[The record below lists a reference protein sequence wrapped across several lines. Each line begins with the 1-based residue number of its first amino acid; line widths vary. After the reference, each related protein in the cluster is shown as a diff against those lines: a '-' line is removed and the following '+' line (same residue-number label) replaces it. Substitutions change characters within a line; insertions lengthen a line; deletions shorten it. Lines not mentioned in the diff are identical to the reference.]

1 MNDTVKS
8 RLVYALLEAEGA
20 ELESFGCTAAPSNAF
35 SQRIRRLAEHPEK
48 YTKKHRIKKIVI
60 ILIAAAVL
68 LTGCTAIKPV
78 RTAIANFIITV
89 FEKYSSVDKSTDA
102 NAKDRITEFYS
113 PGFIPEGYEFVGE
126 EINKFNDNLTINRD
140 LKYKNDYKEL
150 SFTQVVAKS
159 TTTLNTENTELKTV
173 SIGDIECMY
182 YSNIGLCDYLWEQN
196 GYRFILSVPDEIDLE
211 TAKKIIESVE
221 KIEFTNN

>member
-78 RTAIANFIITV
+78 RTTIANFIITV

-113 PGFIPEGYEFVGE
+113 PGFIPEGYEFVEE
-126 EINKFNDNLTINRD
+126 EIDKLNEELIITRD
-140 LKYKNDYKEL
+140 LKYIKGSKELCFTQLIAKATMTLDTENAEIKTFKVNGIKCMSSKNDDGYHIIWD
-150 SFTQVVAKS
+150 Q
-159 TTTLNTENTELKTV
+159 
-173 SIGDIECMY
+173 Y
-182 YSNIGLCDYLWEQN
+182 
-196 GYRFILSVPDEIDLE
+196 GYRFLLSTSADFTEE
-211 TAKKIIESVE
+211 TAKKIIESV
-221 KIEFTNN
+221 KKSEFTNN